1 MAYAHIRSLDKQLDV
16 TEKELLSKSIKS
28 STDLYYLAFSL
39 LSDLRY
45 MAAKRIDAAKNK
57 YIPTEEDLNPN
68 MRFVENPVILKIE
81 QTPHYK
87 NYISNNVITWD
98 NDETL
103 SYFLNK
109 IQSSEEYAQYM
120 NAESVTFKK
129 HISFITDILTNIIF
143 NDEVFYQ
150 QIEEK
155 NIYWNDDYSTVLPAV
170 VRTIKKITKNDDII
184 FEDQTISEESKKED
198 ADFARNLIRRTIL
211 DRHNYDELISQFT
224 VNWKIDRMSEMDRLI
239 MDMTI
244 TEWLNFPEIP
254 VKVTI
259 NEYLDIA
266 KNYSS
271 EKSNSFINGV
281 LDKVLSNL
289 KESGMITKCGRG
301 LVE

>member
-16 TEKELLSKSIKS
+16 TERELLNKSIKS

-81 QTPHYK
+81 QTPHYQ

-109 IQSSEEYAQYM
+109 IQSSEEYEKYM

-129 HISFITDILTNIIF
+129 HISFIIDILTIIF

-155 NIYWNDDYSTVLPAV
+155 NIYWNDDYSLVLPAV

-184 FEDQTISEESKKED
+184 FEDQTVSEESKKED

-211 DRHNYDELISQFT
+211 DRHSYDELISQFT

-289 KESGMITKCGRG
+289 KESGMITKSGRG

>member
-16 TEKELLSKSIKS
+16 TERELLNKSIKS

-81 QTPHYK
+81 QTPHYQ

-109 IQSSEEYAQYM
+109 IQSSEEYEKYM

-129 HISFITDILTNIIF
+129 HISFIIDILTIIF

-155 NIYWNDDYSTVLPAV
+155 NIYWNDDYSIVLPAV
-170 VRTIKKITKNDDII
+170 IRTIKKITKNDDII
-184 FEDQTISEESKKED
+184 FEDQTVSEESKKED

-211 DRHNYDELISQFT
+211 DRHSYDELISQFT

-289 KESGMITKCGRG
+289 KESGMITKSGRG